1 MIYEFFFIYSLSTM
15 KEFVKSVIFN
25 NLGSTNNYK
34 NKLKTTHLGLLAVMF
49 TKSCNSEKTSIWNSW
64 FRPDP
69 KPSWQSTWRLSW
81 VWLESVQFRGGSGGP
96 GKAIEKLVKWTLFSK
111 KIEIK
116 CCFEEKLHCIRPE
129 MIYLLISLI
138 KNIFGNNQSLKN

>member
-1 MIYEFFFIYSLSTM
+1 MNYEFLFIYSFC
-15 KEFVKSVIFN
+15 EFVKSVIFY
-25 NLGSTNNYK
+25 NLGMYYQIIT

-81 VWLESVQFRGGSGGP
+81 VWFESVQFRGGSGGP

-111 KIEIK
+111 K
-116 CCFEEKLHCIRPE
+116 
-129 MIYLLISLI
+129 
-138 KNIFGNNQSLKN
+138 LKKSAVLKKSCTILGLKWYTY